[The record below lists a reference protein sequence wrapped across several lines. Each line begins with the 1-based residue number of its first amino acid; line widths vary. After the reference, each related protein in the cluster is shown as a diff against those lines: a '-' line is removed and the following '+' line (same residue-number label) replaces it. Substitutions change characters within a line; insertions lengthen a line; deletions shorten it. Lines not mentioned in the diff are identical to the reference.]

1 MLSSTETGVIQNIS
15 GFIHWALVSSFVTD
29 VDVCRMNACRMN
41 ANVIQIFNPL
51 LFEYLENACSESK
64 A

>member
-29 VDVCRMNACRMN
+29 VDACRMN